1 MWVLYFLGDAW
12 GTGVALL
19 LFRCLA
25 THCRG
30 FAIILFYK
38 SSLGLGALRGALQSL
53 LGCLLS

>member
-19 LFRCLA
+19 LLRCLA

-30 FAIILFYK
+30 FAVILFYK
-38 SSLGLGALRGALQSL
+38 SSLGLWALCIALQSL
-53 LGCLLS
+53 LGCLPS